1 MEERFMMFDLTSA
14 TKAAEDDLGAIIDLL
29 AGLTDDR
36 WDAPVRCVGWRV
48 SDLAAHVTGAGRGQA
63 EGLRRAAAGIT
74 DLAVLDPPAAR
85 DPRSLVAALK
95 ESRDKLM
102 AALYDVQP
110 SVLAG
115 TVPLPFG
122 LLPTQVALQVVAL
135 EYGFHRNDLGW
146 ALGHEVPLAE
156 DMSATLLAILP
167 GLLPMLAG
175 GSPVSA
181 AGIAPANPVPL
192 AGRSRRGWLVDGPR
206 PRRRTGVLRGSRRRF
221 IGRAVRDG
229 PYRCRPPRP
238 HRYRPGRRPGLQ
250 AVLPRTVADRQ
261 AVRGRPA
268 HEILVPS
275 WVMTCST

>member
-1 MEERFMMFDLTSA
+1 MMFDPTSA
-14 TKAAEDDLGAIIDLL
+14 AKAAEDDLGAIIDLL

-63 EGLRRAAAGIT
+63 EGLRGAAAGIT

-85 DPRSLVAALK
+85 DPRSLLAALK
-95 ESRDKLM
+95 VSRDKLM

-135 EYGFHRNDLGW
+135 EYGFHRNDLEW

-181 AGIAPANPVPL
+181 AGVVPASPVSFRLVAPSGRLLVAHAEDGWSMAPDPGDAPVSCEVHGDDSSVAL
-192 AGRSRRGWLVDGPR
+192 FVMGR
-206 PRRRTGVLRGSRRRF
+206 
-221 IGRAVRDG
+221 IGAD
-229 PYRCRPPRP
+229 
-238 HRYRPGRRPGLQ
+238 HPGLTVTDQ
-250 AVLPRTVADRQ
+250 ATARAFKQYFP
-261 AVRGRPA
+261 GP
-268 HEILVPS
+268 
-275 WVMTCST
+275 

>member
-181 AGIAPANPVPL
+181 AGIAPANPVSFRLIAPS
-192 AGRSRRGWLVDGPR
+192 GRLLVAHAEDGWSMAPDPGDAPVSCEVHGDDSSVALFVMGRIGADHLGLTVTDQAAARAFKQYFPGP
-206 PRRRTGVLRGSRRRF
+206 
-221 IGRAVRDG
+221 
-229 PYRCRPPRP
+229 
-238 HRYRPGRRPGLQ
+238 
-250 AVLPRTVADRQ
+250 
-261 AVRGRPA
+261 
-268 HEILVPS
+268 
-275 WVMTCST
+275 

>member
-135 EYGFHRNDLGW
+135 EYGFHRNDLEW
-146 ALGHEVPLAE
+146 ALGREVPLAE

-181 AGIAPANPVPL
+181 AGIVPAGQVSFRLVAPSGRLLVAHAEDGWSMAPDPGDAPVSCEVHGDDSSVAL
-192 AGRSRRGWLVDGPR
+192 FVMGR
-206 PRRRTGVLRGSRRRF
+206 
-221 IGRAVRDG
+221 IGAD
-229 PYRCRPPRP
+229 
-238 HRYRPGRRPGLQ
+238 HPGLTVTDQ
-250 AVLPRTVADRQ
+250 ATARVFKQYFP
-261 AVRGRPA
+261 GP
-268 HEILVPS
+268 
-275 WVMTCST
+275 

>member
-1 MEERFMMFDLTSA
+1 MFDLTSA

-29 AGLTDDR
+29 GGLTDDQ
-36 WDAPVRCVGWRV
+36 WEAPVRCVGWRV

-85 DPRSLVAALK
+85 DPRSLLAALTD
-95 ESRDKLM
+95 SRDKLM
-102 AALYDVQP
+102 TALADVP
-110 SVLAG
+110 PEVLAG

-122 LLPTQVALQVVAL
+122 LLPAPVALQVVAL
-135 EYGFHRNDLGW
+135 EYGFHRNDLEW

-181 AGIAPANPVPL
+181 AGIAPANPVSFRLIAPS
-192 AGRSRRGWLVDGPR
+192 GRLLVAHAEDGWSMVPDPGDGP
-206 PRRRTGVLRGSRRRF
+206 VSCEVRGGDSSVALFVMGR
-221 IGRAVRDG
+221 IGAD
-229 PYRCRPPRP
+229 
-238 HRYRPGRRPGLQ
+238 HPGLTVTDQ
-250 AVLPRTVADRQ
+250 ATARAFKQYFP
-261 AVRGRPA
+261 GP
-268 HEILVPS
+268 
-275 WVMTCST
+275 

>member
-1 MEERFMMFDLTSA
+1 MMFDLTSA

-29 AGLTDDR
+29 ASLTDDR

-85 DPRSLVAALK
+85 DPRSLLAELK

-135 EYGFHRNDLGW
+135 EYGFHRNDLEW
-146 ALGHEVPLAE
+146 ALGREVPLAE

-181 AGIAPANPVPL
+181 AGIVPAGQVSFRLVAPSGRLLVAHAEDGWSMAPDPGGAPVSCEVHGDDSSVAL
-192 AGRSRRGWLVDGPR
+192 FVMGR
-206 PRRRTGVLRGSRRRF
+206 
-221 IGRAVRDG
+221 IGAD
-229 PYRCRPPRP
+229 
-238 HRYRPGRRPGLQ
+238 HPGLTVTDQ
-250 AVLPRTVADRQ
+250 ATARVFKQYFP
-261 AVRGRPA
+261 GP
-268 HEILVPS
+268 
-275 WVMTCST
+275 

>member
-1 MEERFMMFDLTSA
+1 MFDLTSA

-181 AGIAPANPVPL
+181 AGIVPAGQVSFRLVAPSGRLLVAHAEDGWSMAPDPGDAPVSCEVHGDDSSVAL
-192 AGRSRRGWLVDGPR
+192 FVMGR
-206 PRRRTGVLRGSRRRF
+206 
-221 IGRAVRDG
+221 IGAD
-229 PYRCRPPRP
+229 
-238 HRYRPGRRPGLQ
+238 HPGLTVTDQ
-250 AVLPRTVADRQ
+250 ATARVFKQYFP
-261 AVRGRPA
+261 GP
-268 HEILVPS
+268 
-275 WVMTCST
+275 